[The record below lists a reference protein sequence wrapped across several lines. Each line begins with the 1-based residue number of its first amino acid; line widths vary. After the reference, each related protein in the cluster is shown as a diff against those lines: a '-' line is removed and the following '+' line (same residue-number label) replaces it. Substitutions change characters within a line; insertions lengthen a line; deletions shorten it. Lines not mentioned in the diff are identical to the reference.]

1 MDRLSVGRI
10 GKPHGLDGTLT
21 VQLTTDRDERME
33 VGSVL
38 YAGDRELVVRHA
50 RFDGRRWFVRFE
62 GVDHRDTAEELVTRE
77 LTADPLDDDDTIW
90 VHELIGAEVR
100 DSSGVSRGRVVS
112 VIDNPAS
119 DLMELDTGPLVP
131 LTFVVDGPTDGVVT
145 VEVPEG
151 LWDL

>member
-1 MDRLSVGRI
+1 MARLSVGRI

-21 VQLTTDRDERME
+21 VQLTTDREERME
-33 VGSVL
+33 VGAVL
-38 YAGDRELVVRHA
+38 WAGDRELVVERA
-50 RFDGRRWFVRFE
+50 RWDGRRWLVRFE
-62 GVDHRDTAEELVTRE
+62 GVEGRNAAEALVSSE
-77 LTADPLDDDDTIW
+77 LTADPLDDTDVIW

-119 DLMELDTGPLVP
+119 DIMELDTGHLVP